1 MEAGIPGWLTG
12 TAQGDQG
19 VRDTNE
25 PSLAFLC
32 PFLGLV
38 TSTPSPPHPPP
49 RPPRLEAPPPPLSPK
64 LGGGWCAPHLFEQV
78 PGSPGWLWSPLRWR
92 HPKEAASFLCNDN
105 VKRKQ
110 Y

>member
-32 PFLGLV
+32 PFLDLV

-49 RPPRLEAPPPPLSPK
+49 RPPRLEAPPAPLSPK
-64 LGGGWCAPHLFEQV
+64 LGGVGGHLTY
-78 PGSPGWLWSPLRWR
+78 WSRYLALLGGCGHR
-92 HPKEAASFLCNDN
+92 
-105 VKRKQ
+105 
-110 Y
+110 